1 MGQSFLIFRY
11 GGQKKSSFH
20 SSISIQL
27 SNSPVQFYDKPS
39 TRRPAGSK
47 TGNLA
52 YKPQIY
58 SERKRLLV
66 DYEIAR
72 SFVERVALPGKQ
84 SSTYS
89 CHDYIIVSPK

>member
-1 MGQSFLIFRY
+1 MTNQA
-11 GGQKKSSFH
+11 
-20 SSISIQL
+20 
-27 SNSPVQFYDKPS
+27 YDAQQALKQE
-39 TRRPAGSK
+39 T
-47 TGNLA
+47 